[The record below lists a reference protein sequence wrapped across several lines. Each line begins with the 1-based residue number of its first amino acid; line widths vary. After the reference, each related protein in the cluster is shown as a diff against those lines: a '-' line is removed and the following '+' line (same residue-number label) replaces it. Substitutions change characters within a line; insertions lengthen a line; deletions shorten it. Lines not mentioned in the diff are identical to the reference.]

1 MADILTNYVKFLRG
15 TTNAYNGLAVKDP
28 DTLYFISETDQKVG
42 KLYLGD
48 ILVAGNVTS
57 DGTSVMDSLGELT
70 DVNLQGLA
78 DKDFLGYDAVTGK
91 WVPMSIDEAF
101 STPVF
106 TGPTDNADGTQG
118 LVPAPKIG
126 DEGKFLRADG
136 TWATIETSSATQ
148 VFEVEVAAGANHEAA
163 ITITVGETELQN
175 GDIAIVKEAITSD
188 KQ

>member
-15 TTNAYNGLAVKDP
+15 TSNAYNGLTVKDP

-48 ILVAGNVTS
+48 ILIAGNVTS

-78 DKDFLGYDAVTGK
+78 DKDFLGYDATTGK
-91 WVPMSIDEAF
+91 WIPMSIDEVF

-106 TGPTDNADGTQG
+106 TGPTDNISFNS
-118 LVPAPKIG
+118 L
-126 DEGKFLRADG
+126 
-136 TWATIETSSATQ
+136 
-148 VFEVEVAAGANHEAA
+148 AA
-163 ITITVGETELQN
+163 Q
-175 GDIAIVKEAITSD
+175 
-188 KQ
+188 